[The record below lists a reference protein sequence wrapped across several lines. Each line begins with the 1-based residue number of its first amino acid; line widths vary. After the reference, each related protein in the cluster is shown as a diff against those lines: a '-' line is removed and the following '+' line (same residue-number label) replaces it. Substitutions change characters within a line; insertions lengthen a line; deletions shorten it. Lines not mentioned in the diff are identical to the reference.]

1 MTVCNS
7 SVMASINDTQFKA
20 SSVWTGVTGYYFGA
34 DRARIDSVVTPDG
47 TTSVKSGGWRPAANT
62 LDQYIEVRRCI

>member
-7 SVMASINDTQFKA
+7 SVLASINDTQFKA

-34 DRARIDSVVTPDG
+34 DRARLESVVTPDG
-47 TTSVKSGGWRPAANT
+47 TKAVKSGGWRPAANT
-62 LDQYIEVRRCI
+62 LDQYLEVWRCI